1 MGARVVIKFLDANL
15 GKGVLR
21 APGTSSLV
29 VAEAQRI
36 AAAAGHGC
44 RAHAF
49 EGDSRTFAA
58 VWTRGKTAK
67 QVEAAKRAL
76 EGAVM

>member
-1 MGARVVIKFLDANL
+1 MGAKVEIKFLDANL

-36 AAAAGHGC
+36 AASAGHGC

-49 EGDSRTFAA
+49 EGESRTFAA
-58 VWTRGKTAK
+58 IWTRAKTAK
-67 QVEAAKRAL
+67 QAEVAKRAL
-76 EGAVM
+76 EGAVL